1 LISAFKI
8 FGERH
13 TGTNALSLF
22 IRENFPL
29 KMHYY
34 EFLGWKHRLA
44 PNYQEFSKFNIS
56 DTLFIFLIRNP
67 YAWLQAMYREPY
79 YNHYHR
85 INELPFE
92 EFLTFQFE
100 DYENLMAMW
109 SIKNTSYLEMAKWV
123 PNALV
128 IKLEDFRNDQ
138 NEVFKKISGF
148 IPPKQERCIELNS
161 YINGRGHI
169 QDQDIDKNLRMNTL
183 SQPAL
188 EIINRNLDF
197 RLMASLKYD
206 LMETY
211 DE

>member
-1 LISAFKI
+1 
-8 FGERH
+8 
-13 TGTNALSLF
+13 
-22 IRENFPL
+22 
-29 KMHYY
+29 MHYY

-44 PNYQEFSKFNIS
+44 PYYQEFSKFNIS

-100 DYENLMAMW
+100 DYENLIAMW

-128 IKLEDFRNDQ
+128 IKLEDFRSDQ
-138 NEVFKKISGF
+138 KEIFKAISQF
-148 IPPKQERCIELNS
+148 MPPKQESCIELNS

-197 RLMASLKYD
+197 RLMGSLKYD